1 MASGKDSAGARLL
14 ASVKF
19 WAVVAVLCAIVG
31 IAAFHFGRNY
41 VGEHLH
47 EMEVQQRA
55 PEIKPQSGA
64 HSPDDREDTR
74 SNPPIEPVVTVQ
86 EREPT
91 SREERRARR
100 ELEEPQDGAQLHAAE
115 AAEAAADEE
124 DGDAETETPSSTD
137 SEAGEE
143 QSAGREGGYV
153 VAAGAFADEAN
164 AKRQVQRL
172 AEQGHQPFITTQDR
186 DGITYRRVNVGT
198 FSSREEAESVQE
210 KLISEGFDAAVWS
223 EG

>member
-31 IAAFHFGRNY
+31 TASYHFGRDY
-41 VGEHLH
+41 VGGHLH

-55 PEIKPQSGA
+55 PEIKPQSGVR
-64 HSPDDREDTR
+64 SPDDRDDTR
-74 SNPPIEPVVTVQ
+74 SNPPVEAVVSVR

-100 ELEEPQDGAQLHAAE
+100 ELEEPQDGAQLNAAE

-124 DGDAETETPSSTD
+124 EADETETPASTD

-164 AKRQVQRL
+164 AKRQVQHL
-172 AEQGHQPFITTQDR
+172 AEQGYQPFITTQER

-198 FSSREEAESVQE
+198 FASREEAEGVQE
-210 KLISEGFDAAVWS
+210 KLTSEGFDAAVWS

>member
-1 MASGKDSAGARLL
+1 MASRKDSAGARLI

-31 IAAFHFGRNY
+31 TAAYYFGRDY

-47 EMEVQQRA
+47 EMDVQQRA
-55 PEIKPQSGA
+55 PEIKPQSSA
-64 HSPDDREDTR
+64 RSPGDNEDTR
-74 SNPPIEPVVTVQ
+74 SNPPIEPVVTVR

-115 AAEAAADEE
+115 AAEAAEEEEAAEEDAPSSADDE
-124 DGDAETETPSSTD
+124 DGD
-137 SEAGEE
+137 EE
-143 QSAGREGGYV
+143 QSARAESGYV
-153 VAAGAFADEAN
+153 VVAGSFADEEN
-164 AKRQVQRL
+164 AERQVRRL
-172 AEQGHQPFITTQDR
+172 AERGYQPFITTQDR

-198 FSSREEAESVQE
+198 FSSREEAENVQE
-210 KLISEGFDAAVWS
+210 ELSSEGFDAGVWS